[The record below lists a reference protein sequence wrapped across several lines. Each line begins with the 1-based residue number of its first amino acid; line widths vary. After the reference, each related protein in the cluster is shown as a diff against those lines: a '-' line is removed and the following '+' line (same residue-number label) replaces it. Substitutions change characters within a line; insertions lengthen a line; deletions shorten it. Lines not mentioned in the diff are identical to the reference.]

1 MKKIICQ
8 LHGVWKLQ
16 TDWYIRTEKDFNKTV
31 WNMQKYILAYKMHPQ
46 YQQSHNPLTPKGAY
60 LGKCPN
66 CPWGSGIM
74 VTTERQIWGAI
85 QL

>member
-8 LHGVWKLQ
+8 LHGVWKLR

-46 YQQSHNPLTPKGAY
+46 YQQSHNRVFSFQEKDIYCQQTSLVMIPA
-60 LGKCPN
+60 
-66 CPWGSGIM
+66 
-74 VTTERQIWGAI
+74 
-85 QL
+85 